1 MGANNAAALNRFR
14 AIADRV
20 RRVPEAHG
28 QRPTQTTI
36 RVRTYSSAVGAQGTT
51 LATTTDTV
59 LDPRPKVVQVTDG
72 QRSYFGGGTVSLSN
86 GLLVAAVY
94 EVGPITQEFPGGGYA
109 QDDVAPPSGYT
120 KRVTVV
126 LEGPEF
132 TTGGEEF
139 AVDAADFTRPQR
151 GMLRVVRARQGA

>member
-1 MGANNAAALNRFR
+1 MGTNNTSALNGFR
-14 AIADRV
+14 AIANAV
-20 RRVPEAHG
+20 RRVPEALG
-28 QRPTQTTI
+28 QRVTKTTV
-36 RVRTYSSAVGAQGTT
+36 RVRTYSGAVGAQGTT
-51 LATTTDTV
+51 IASTTDTV
-59 LDPRPKVVQVTDG
+59 LDPRPKVTQVTDG
-72 QRSYFGGGTVSLSN
+72 QRSYFGGGTVSLSD
-86 GLLVAAVY
+86 GVLVAAVY
-94 EVGPITQEFPGGGYA
+94 EIGPITQEFPGGGYA
-109 QDDVAPPSGYT
+109 QDDVAPPSGYA

>member
-1 MGANNAAALNRFR
+1 MSASPFQRFVPFLAVLGSVTALGVGTSWAKQALFP
-14 AIADRV
+14 V
-20 RRVPEAHG
+20 
-28 QRPTQTTI
+28 
-36 RVRTYSSAVGAQGTT
+36 VGAQGTT

-59 LDPRPKVVQVTDG
+59 LDPRPKVTQVTDG